1 MSIFRSTSLSR
12 SRNRVLA
19 SVAVLALATAG
30 ALGEGA
36 LSAPQVVKAADVST
50 PATQQQ
56 QEQDRFIP
64 SFAPLIARVKP
75 AVVSVKVKIMH
86 QADADSADSAF
97 GNLPPEIQQFL
108 KRFGEQNGAPANPNS
123 IIIGE
128 GSGFFISSDGYIV
141 TNYHVVQDSKS
152 VTITMDNGKVLDAK
166 VVGTDPKTDLALL
179 KVQQPGDYPYV
190 TLDKATP
197 KIGDWVVC
205 IGNPYGLGGTVTA
218 GIVSAKGRN
227 IGDGPY
233 DRFLQIDAP
242 INKGNSGGPAFD
254 EEGQVVGV
262 NTAIYS
268 PSGGSVGIGFAIP
281 ATTVERVVT
290 ALEHGGVVQRG
301 YLGVEIQP
309 VGPDMAEALGL
320 KKAEGAIVDKVMPG
334 TPAADAGLQAG
345 DVITEVNGQ
354 AVKDAGDL
362 TREIGMMKPSE
373 KVQLSYIRDGSQKT
387 AEVTLAPQK
396 NESVANA
403 QSNGPEEPSNGF
415 GLKLAPAHEVEG
427 ANHQG
432 VSIVGVDPTG
442 EAAQKGLAAGD
453 VILDVGGKAV
463 STPNDVKSEISNAK
477 QEGRKAVLMRIQTT
491 NGDRFVALPFAKTS

>member
-36 LSAPQVVKAADVST
+36 LSAPQVVQAADVST